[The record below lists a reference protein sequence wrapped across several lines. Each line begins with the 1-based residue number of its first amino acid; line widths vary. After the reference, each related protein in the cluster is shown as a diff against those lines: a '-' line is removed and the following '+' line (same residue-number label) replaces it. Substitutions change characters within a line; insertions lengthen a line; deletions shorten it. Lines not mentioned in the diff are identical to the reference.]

1 MDNNKMDNKT
11 AAHKAVAEERVL
23 RLNRLWHAIAYLII
37 LSIIVLSLIPYPEEV
52 TPFQVS
58 DKIQHALAYAVA
70 MFWFGL
76 CFKRDRLYIIGII
89 LLILGIVIELIQG
102 QTGYRTMSLYDI
114 FANITGIVIG
124 LLLSF
129 SRLSLALQYI
139 EKLLFR

>member
-1 MDNNKMDNKT
+1 MHENVTENR
-11 AAHKAVAEERVL
+11 EL
-23 RLNRLWHAIAYLII
+23 RYGNLWQTIGYLII
-37 LSIIVLSLIPYPEEV
+37 LSIIVLSLIPNPEKL
-52 TPFQVS
+52 TPFSAS
-58 DKIQHALAYAVA
+58 DKVLHIIAYAVS

-76 CFKRDRLYIIGII
+76 CFRRDRLYIIGIF
-89 LLILGIVIELIQG
+89 LVILGIIIEVVQG

-129 SRLSLALQYI
+129 SRLSLTLHYI